1 MGLTIHSARIRINLG
16 HAPGEDNPNRTN
28 KGHNNN
34 NSNRGHNTTPPMC
47 RALHTTMSK
56 YQWTCHTLEPRTTN
70 TNIEA
75 TTPTLTQ
82 STCKRHMAMQRTLK
96 IRPTNANT
104 LRDPASTAER
114 WDTSPRIVAAT
125 HQATSIT
132 WTLKTKTCE
141 TFHSQT
147 SHHELTSD
155 TLKPKLTHCPKQT
168 TTPSSM
174 LWDRCRILPLLN

>member
-1 MGLTIHSARIRINLG
+1 MH
-16 HAPGEDNPNRTN
+16 HAP
-28 KGHNNN
+28 
-34 NSNRGHNTTPPMC
+34 
-47 RALHTTMSK
+47 HTTTSK
-56 YQWTCHTLEPRTTN
+56 CQWTYCAPGRCTIDASTEETMP
-70 TNIEA
+70 IS
-75 TTPTLTQ
+75 TQ

-114 WDTSPRIVAAT
+114 WDTLPRIVAAT

-132 WTLKTKTCE
+132 WMLKTKTCE